1 MEWSITYRPDQPF
14 VRIVTHGSFKPEDQR
29 RMIEAILASPFW
41 QPGMHTLFDHR
52 DLDFRGTDYA
62 GMMQA
67 RGNHLRNNERIGDG
81 KAALLMGTMDAFGV
95 ARQFE
100 MLSEGQ
106 VLARLRVFKDEA
118 EALAWLTEAP
128 PDQ

>member
-1 MEWSITYRPDQPF
+1 MEWSITYSPELPF
-14 VRIVTHGSFKPEDQR
+14 VRIVTRGSFNPEDQR
-29 RMIEAILASPFW
+29 RMNEAILTSPFW

-52 DLDFRGTDYA
+52 NLDFGGTGYA
-62 GMMQA
+62 GMIQA
-67 RGNHLRNNERIGDG
+67 RGNHIRHNERIGDG

-118 EALAWLTEAP
+118 EALAWLTGGP
-128 PDQ
+128 LV